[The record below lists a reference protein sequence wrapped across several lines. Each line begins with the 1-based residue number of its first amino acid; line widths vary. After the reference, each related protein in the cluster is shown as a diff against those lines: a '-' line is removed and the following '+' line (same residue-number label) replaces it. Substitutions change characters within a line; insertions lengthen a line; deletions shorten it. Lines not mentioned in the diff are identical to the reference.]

1 MKKLLISLVLLLAS
15 TASQA
20 TLIHYSGDFSGT
32 FPTGSAVPTISG
44 SWSVL
49 FNDSGLSGSGSER
62 PSVTP
67 ISFSLTPNLLG
78 VTSFDSSNVGVELFF
93 FNGSLLQIAVG
104 GLIQGV
110 TGASGN
116 IDDFIAT
123 YSSSGRLVNLR
134 YSVATEPTLPRATTL
149 SGGFATTTASVPEPS
164 TLALMAI
171 GLGAVGFARY
181 RKREKWK
188 VPGKDSPI
196 N

>member
-1 MKKLLISLVLLLAS
+1 MKKPLISLVLLLAS

-20 TLIHYSGDFSGT
+20 TLINYSGDFSGT

-49 FNDSGLSGSGSER
+49 FDDSGLSGSGSER

-67 ISFSLTPNLLG
+67 ISFSLTTNLLG
-78 VTSFDSSNVGVELFF
+78 VTAFDSSNVGVELFF
-93 FNGSLLQIAVG
+93 FNGSLLQISVG

-123 YSSSGRLVNLR
+123 YNSSGRLVNLR

-149 SGGFATTTASVPEPS
+149 SGGFAATAASIPEPS

-171 GLGAVGFARY
+171 GLTAIGFARY
-181 RKREKWK
+181 GKRQGRKSLERTH
-188 VPGKDSPI
+188 
-196 N
+196 

>member
-1 MKKLLISLVLLLAS
+1 MKKPLISLVLLLAS

-20 TLIHYSGDFSGT
+20 TLINYSGDFSGT
-32 FPTGSAVPTISG
+32 FSTGSAVPTISG

-49 FNDSGLSGSGSER
+49 FDDSGLSGSGSER

-67 ISFSLTPNLLG
+67 ISFSLTSNPLG
-78 VTSFDSSNVGVELFF
+78 VTSFNSSNVGVELFF

-104 GLIQGV
+104 GLIQGI

-134 YSVATEPTLPRATTL
+134 YSVATEPTIPSAIIS
-149 SGGFATTTASVPEPS
+149 SGGFAATIASVPEPS
-164 TLALMAI
+164 TLALMVL
-171 GLGAVGFARY
+171 GLAAVGFARY
-181 RKREKWK
+181 GKRQGRKSLKRAH
-188 VPGKDSPI
+188 
-196 N
+196 